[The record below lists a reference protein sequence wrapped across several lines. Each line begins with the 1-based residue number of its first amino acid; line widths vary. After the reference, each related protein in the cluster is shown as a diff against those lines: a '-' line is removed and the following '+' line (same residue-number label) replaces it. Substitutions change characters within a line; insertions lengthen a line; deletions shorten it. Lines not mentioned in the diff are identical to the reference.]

1 MGDSDTE
8 LQQLVDVLPQ
18 YEDQIRYWE
27 SQLEA
32 ISNVRADVIQ
42 AQETLNGMLDSD
54 KEMEMMVP
62 VGHNTSI
69 FTTVRDPDRI
79 LVGLGSR
86 VYMEATRADSLERL
100 SKRLDGLEVTAGGV
114 MPGTGLAE
122 VFMISPCS
130 RPCAQQQKDQ
140 SGRESGSDSW
150 KAYMRRSTNTINYGS
165 ALPLAQ
171 GVKFDV

>member
-1 MGDSDTE
+1 MTDSATE

-32 ISNVRADVIQ
+32 ISNVRADILQ

-69 FTTVRDPDRI
+69 FTTVKDPDRI
-79 LVGLGSR
+79 LVGLGSGSTWRPPVPIRWNASPNASR
-86 VYMEATRADSLERL
+86 VW
-100 SKRLDGLEVTAGGV
+100 KRLVSL
-114 MPGTGLAE
+114 
-122 VFMISPCS
+122 I
-130 RPCAQQQKDQ
+130 RK
-140 SGRESGSDSW
+140 
-150 KAYMRRSTNTINYGS
+150 I
-165 ALPLAQ
+165 
-171 GVKFDV
+171 